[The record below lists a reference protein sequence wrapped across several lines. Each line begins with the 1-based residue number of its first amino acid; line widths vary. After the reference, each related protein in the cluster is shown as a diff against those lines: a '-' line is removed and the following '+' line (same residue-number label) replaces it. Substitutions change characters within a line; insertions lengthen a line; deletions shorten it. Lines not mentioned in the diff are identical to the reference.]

1 MNKLLIGLL
10 IVAAGAG
17 TFLLLRKKKST
28 TVTNSLNKEWVVG
41 KWKTDAQPGNDS
53 NFSKYSYDFLK
64 DGNIVRL
71 LNDSTKA
78 DTMHFEWS
86 KNNELIWKE
95 KVTDSTGKSYA
106 VVKLTQDSLQVQS
119 KDSVTILFTKLK

>member
-28 TVTNSLNKEWVVG
+28 TGTNSLNKEWVIG

-53 NFSKYSYDFLK
+53 SFSKYSYDFLK
-64 DGNIVRL
+64 DGNILRS

-78 DTMHFEWS
+78 DTSHYEWS

-95 KVTDSTGKSYA
+95 KATDSTDKVYA
-106 VVKLTQDSLQVQS
+106 VVKLTVDSLQVQS
-119 KDSVTILFTKLK
+119 KDSATILFTKMK

>member
-28 TVTNSLNKEWVVG
+28 TGTNSLNKEWVIG

-53 NFSKYSYDFLK
+53 SFSKYSYDFLK
-64 DGNIVRL
+64 DGNILRS

-78 DTMHFEWS
+78 DTSHYEWS

-95 KVTDSTGKSYA
+95 KATDSTDKVYA
-106 VVKLTQDSLQVQS
+106 VVKLTADSLQVQS
-119 KDSVTILFTKLK
+119 KDSATILFTKMK

>member
-10 IVAAGAG
+10 VVAAGAG
-17 TFLLLRKKKST
+17 TFLLLRKKKEA
-28 TVTNSLNKEWVVG
+28 TVTNNLNKEWVVG

-53 NFSKYSYDFLK
+53 AFSKYSYNFLK

-78 DTMHFEWS
+78 DTLHYEWS
-86 KNNELIWKE
+86 KNNELVWKQ
-95 KVTDSTGKSYA
+95 KATDSTGKTYS
-106 VVKLTQDSLQVQS
+106 VVKLTADSLQVQT
-119 KDSVTILFTKLK
+119 KDSTTILFTKQK

>member
-53 NFSKYSYDFLK
+53 NFSKYNYDFLK
-64 DGNIVRL
+64 DGNILRS

-78 DTMHFEWS
+78 DTSHYEWS
-86 KNNELIWKE
+86 KSNELVWKE

-106 VVKLTQDSLQVQS
+106 VVKLTVDSLKVQS